1 MPIKIDIRKTLRSG
15 QRQFRLQVRLE
26 SDSQRLVVF
35 GASGAGK
42 SQLLKAVAG
51 LMTPDEGRIE
61 LSGRCLFDRAG
72 GINVPAQQRE
82 VGYLFQDYALF
93 PHLNVRQ
100 NIAFGLQRGWFNP
113 SARAD
118 GEALRYW
125 LAAFE
130 LDAVAQQ
137 LPHQLSGGQRQRVAL
152 ARALIAHP
160 RALLLDE
167 PFAALDPTL
176 RARMRTELDA
186 LQRRLNIPM
195 ILITHD
201 PEDVSVFGEHVL
213 RMEEG
218 AIAPAG

>member
-1 MPIKIDIRKTLRSG
+1 MHIKIDIRKTLRSG
-15 QRQFRLQVRLE
+15 DRQFQLQVRLE

-35 GASGAGK
+35 GPSGAGK
-42 SQLLKAVAG
+42 SQMLKAVAG

-61 LSGRCLFDRAG
+61 LSSRCLFDSAG

-100 NIAFGLQRGWFNP
+100 NISFGLERGWFNP
-113 SARAD
+113 SAKAD
-118 GEALRYW
+118 GESLRYW
-125 LAAFE
+125 LDAFG
-130 LDAVAQQ
+130 LDAVSHQ

-152 ARALIAHP
+152 ARALIAYP

-167 PFAALDPTL
+167 PFAALDPAL
-176 RARMRTELDA
+176 RERMRAELDA
-186 LQRRLNIPM
+186 LQRKLNIPM

-201 PEDVSVFGEHVL
+201 PDDVAAFGEHVL

-218 AIAPAG
+218 MIASVQ